1 MEYSQIYKLTPWRH
15 SAIIKIKKN
24 CKCVRLTVSPLFFQ
38 VWFKNRRAKWRK
50 HKRES
55 DVTKTCVATTTAD
68 RSRSDSETAATS
80 DGHQEELRCE
90 DGGEHGGDYSSEEA
104 SVTDMSRDD
113 CTRADDHSVDSSFV
127 AEYEGSGERSLITG
141 HKDRG
146 DNSLVT
152 RREGLGHDADFT
164 LNIQMGSSQ
173 EVLTHTS

>member
-1 MEYSQIYKLTPWRH
+1 M
-15 SAIIKIKKN
+15 
-24 CKCVRLTVSPLFFQ
+24 RLTVSPLCFQ

-55 DVTKTCVATTTAD
+55 DVTKSCVATTTAD

-90 DGGEHGGDYSSEEA
+90 DGGEHGGDYSSEEV

-127 AEYEGSGERSLITG
+127 AEYEGSGDRSLVTG

-146 DNSLVT
+146 ENSLVT
-152 RREGLGHDADFT
+152 RHEGLGHDADFT
-164 LNIQMGSSQ
+164 LNIQMASSH
-173 EVLTHTS
+173 EILTDTS